1 MPLDEYRRK
10 RDFARTPEPS
20 GDAAPD
26 AGGGLFCIQRHDAS
40 RLHYDFRLELDG
52 VLKSWA
58 VPKGP
63 SLDPEEKRLAVHVED
78 HPLDYG
84 EFEGAIPKGEYGAG
98 DVVLWDIGRWVPIG
112 DPHDGYAK
120 GKLKFTLAGRK
131 LRGAWTLA
139 RMGGRAGEGGKN
151 WLLLKERDAEA
162 RDSGQGD
169 VLAERPESVRTL
181 IGDAP
186 LPERIEPQ
194 LAVLTDVAPSG
205 DEWLHE
211 IKYDGYRALCRIEH
225 GEVRLFTRAGLDWT
239 ERFHGVAAAAEA
251 LPVETALL
259 DGEVVVLTAEGR
271 TSFDALQRELG
282 SVASTSLTYVVF
294 DLLHLDGVDLRSLP
308 LEARKIRLADL
319 LRRVPAGGVL
329 RYCDHV
335 VGRGPDFLRHAAAAG
350 LEGVMSKRRESPH
363 RPGRSDD
370 WRKIRCTSRQEFV
383 VGGFTEGAGSR
394 VGFGALLL
402 GVYDDAGTLL
412 HVGRVGT
419 GFDDAKLTT
428 LRARLDGMETTTSPF
443 APFAD
448 IPKDVHWV
456 RPELVCEV
464 GFTSWT
470 RDGRLRHPLFVGLR
484 ADRDPRTVRREH
496 VDAAPPP
503 KRPDGPVE
511 IEGVR
516 LTHPDRALWPEVGV
530 TKVELAHYYVAV
542 GERMLG
548 YMGGRPL
555 ALVRGPRGHTGTT
568 FFQKHAA
575 DGLPEVIGSVQIDDE
590 DGLKRHVMVDA
601 IAGLVG
607 LVQVDTLEIHSWGS
621 PGDDIEHP
629 DRIVLDLDPDPA
641 VPWEVVCAAAAGIRL
656 RLEHLELESFVK
668 TTGGKGLHVVV
679 PLERD
684 GDWPAVKTFARAICE
699 DLVRRLP
706 SHFTVNPQ
714 KADRVGKIYLDYL
727 RNGRGATA
735 VAAYSARARPG
746 APVSWPLDWDELAAG
761 VDPKALTVRTV
772 LERLDDPD
780 PWAAFADVRQTVTSE
795 MRRAVGLPR

>member
-10 RDFARTPEPS
+10 RDFTRTPEPS
-20 GDAAPD
+20 GDQAAD
-26 AGGGLFCIQRHDAS
+26 AAGGLFCIQRHDAR
-40 RLHYDFRLELDG
+40 RLHYDVRLELDG

-84 EFEGAIPKGEYGAG
+84 EFEGAIPAGEYGAG
-98 DVVLWDIGRWVPIG
+98 DVVLWDIGRWTPIG
-112 DPHDGYAK
+112 DARDGYAK

-139 RMGGRAGEGGKN
+139 RMGGRASEGGKN

-162 RDSGQGD
+162 RESGQGD
-169 VLAERPESVRTL
+169 VLAERPESVNSL
-181 IGDAP
+181 MGDAP
-186 LPERIEPQ
+186 LPERVEPQ
-194 LAVLTDVAPSG
+194 LAVLADAAPSG
-205 DEWLHE
+205 DDWLHE
-211 IKYDGYRALCRIEH
+211 IKYDGYRALCRIDH
-225 GEVRLFTRAGLDWT
+225 GNVRLFTRAGLDWT
-239 ERFHGVAAAAEA
+239 ERFHGVAAAAAA
-251 LPVETALL
+251 LPAETALL
-259 DGEVVVLTAEGR
+259 DGEVVVLTPDGR
-271 TSFDALQRELG
+271 TSFDALQHELG
-282 SVASTSLTYVVF
+282 AVASNALSYVVF
-294 DLLHLDGVDLRSLP
+294 DVLHLDGVDLRPLP
-308 LEARKIRLADL
+308 LEARKVRLADL

-335 VGRGPDFLRHAAAAG
+335 VGRGPDFLRHAAAHG
-350 LEGVMSKRRESPH
+350 LEGVMSKRRDRPH
-363 RPGRSDD
+363 RPGRGDD
-370 WRKIRCTSRQEFV
+370 WRKIRCTQRQEFV
-383 VGGFTEGAGSR
+383 VGGFTEGAGAR
-394 VGFGALLL
+394 IGFGALLL
-402 GVYDDAGTLL
+402 GVYDDAGTLI

-419 GFDDAKLTT
+419 GFDDAKLEA
-428 LRARLDGMETTTSPF
+428 LRARLDAMMVPASPF
-443 APFAD
+443 APFTD
-448 IPKDVHWV
+448 VPKEVHWV
-456 RPELVCEV
+456 RPELVAEV

-470 RDGRLRHPLFVGLR
+470 RDGRLRHPLFLGLR
-484 ADRDPRTVRREH
+484 EDRDARDVRREE
-496 VDAAPPP
+496 VAGAPPP
-503 KRPDGPVE
+503 PADGPVE
-511 IEGVR
+511 PCGVR
-516 LTHPDRALWPEVGV
+516 LTHPDRVLWPEVGV

-548 YMGGRPL
+548 YMSGRPL
-555 ALVRGPRGHTGTT
+555 AIVRGPRGHTGTI

-575 DGLPEVIGSVQIDDE
+575 DGLPDAIRSVPIDDE
-590 DGLKRHVMVDA
+590 DGLQRHVMVDSV
-601 IAGLVG
+601 AGLVG

-621 PGDDIEHP
+621 RGDDIEHP
-629 DRIVLDLDPDPA
+629 DRIVIDLDPDPS

-679 PLERD
+679 PFERAD
-684 GDWPAVKTFARAICE
+684 DWPAVKTFARAICE
-699 DLVRRLP
+699 DVVRRLP
-706 SHFTVNPQ
+706 AHFTVNPQ

-761 VDPKALTVRTV
+761 VDASALTVRTV
-772 LERLDDPD
+772 LERLDEPD
-780 PWAAFADVRQTVTSE
+780 PWAGFGEVRQTITRA